1 MSIKKM
7 RISVFSLFRNSE
19 PYLKKCL
26 SQLESLE
33 LSTDADFSYFFY
45 ENDSTDNTVSILKSW
60 IKNKKGRLLSE
71 TLGKKKF
78 GSTLDPE
85 RMILMS
91 EIRNKMKSICEIETD
106 YSLIFDSDITFKSN
120 TVNQFLKFNN
130 LDHCD
135 YPNYSMLTSN
145 IRQDVPCKMGSG
157 KQDSYY
163 DSSCLFDLNKTN
175 CMTWSD
181 NPFYETSDRDNFEN
195 NLPIEIYRGFG
206 SMAFLPSP
214 LLHKVK
220 WQSNGESEHW
230 SFCDQL
236 RKFDPIYFI
245 PTVKPKVKINQKKW
259 EHEDKVISHQKWML
273 ENKWNRF
280 LWKTKSK
287 KL

>member
-7 RISVFSLFRNSE
+7 RISVFSLFRDSE
-19 PYLKKCL
+19 TYLKKCL

-33 LSTDADFSYFFY
+33 LSTNADFSYFFY

-60 IKNKKGRLLSE
+60 IKNKEGRLLSE

-91 EIRNKMKSICEIETD
+91 EIRNKMTSLCNVETD
-106 YSLIFDSDITFKSN
+106 YSLIFDSDIMFESDI
-120 TVNQFLKFNN
+120 VNEFLKFNN
-130 LDHCD
+130 LDHTD

-145 IRQDVPCKMGSG
+145 IRQNVPCKMGSG

-163 DSSCLFDLNKTN
+163 DSSCLFDLNKVN

-181 NPFYETSDRDNFEN
+181 NPFYENSNRKDFEN
-195 NLPIEIYRGFG
+195 NLPVQIYRGFG
-206 SMAFLPSP
+206 SMAFLPSK
-214 LLHKVK
+214 LISKVRWK
-220 WQSNGESEHW
+220 SQGESEHW

-236 RKFDPIYFI
+236 RNFGPIYLV
-245 PTVKPKVKINQKKW
+245 PRVKPKVEINQKKW
-259 EHEDKVISHQKWML
+259 EHEEKVVTHQKWML